1 MSVWIAATSPASGRG
16 GRPRRR
22 GAVLCRD
29 ERCGRET
36 PRAAATALTGRPPA
50 TRSRARA
57 PFWGRSRAPPPRAG
71 SRSRAS
77 AELAKRLIEVSETAD
92 DGEPKTGRRFYYLAL
107 SRGYIRPDMS
117 DSDTG
122 KRSRNAAYKR
132 VTDVLGALRMN
143 GGLPWRA
150 VLDLTREL
158 TEWQTFDSSRDAR
171 AYLRRVYTEDQWIGQ
186 LYRPL
191 LIVEKDT
198 MEPVCRP

>member
-57 PFWGRSRAPPPRAG
+57 AFWGRSRAPLPRAG

-77 AELAKRLIEVSETAD
+77 SCRAGAAAHGSAD
-92 DGEPKTGRRFYYLAL
+92 GPHAARRPEPPPRR
-107 SRGYIRPDMS
+107 RR
-117 DSDTG
+117 
-122 KRSRNAAYKR
+122 RRR
-132 VTDVLGALRMN
+132 ALRHQPAP
-143 GGLPWRA
+143 GE
-150 VLDLTREL
+150 EL
-158 TEWQTFDSSRDAR
+158 VARDAMTPR
-171 AYLRRVYTEDQWIGQ
+171 HERDRVAGQIRLFDDPHLLLRRPAAP
-186 LYRPL
+186 PL
-191 LIVEKDT
+191 HRRDHLDPFGAGRAFVESSHRVRHT
-198 MEPVCRP
+198 THTY